1 MMKSRVTSLGVALA
15 TILFAS
21 SAFADKVAVLPFSG
35 ATSAATKDNLEN
47 ARAATKIAVTQR
59 GHKLPTDSEMITA
72 ETAVRDGVPDTS
84 DEYRAAGRASTSQ
97 WTVTGRVEPRTTGR
111 FRVEIEVCQI
121 ASGRVE
127 SLAREIDPAKA
138 NDQIGEMLAL
148 LLRPEG
154 IGNSEIPWDKPNAV
168 LAPAEPLPTTPPA
181 APPAQPNPPLPR
193 PEPEP
198 KHAYAE
204 GHPIAVGLGAEVL
217 TAVSRPGNAQG
228 SATSVVLNGAFGYA
242 LDAVPGLEL
251 RADIAGAVAGPK
263 SILLDA
269 GARYAFML
277 VPTAR
282 VYAGPELA
290 VGAFFTLGG
299 DKSARFLGR
308 GGLVAGIGLGERVQL
323 EAFGDLAVA
332 PGGAGTL
339 VLGGGGAR
347 GLVRF

>member
-1 MMKSRVTSLGVALA
+1 
-15 TILFAS
+15 
-21 SAFADKVAVLPFSG
+21 
-35 ATSAATKDNLEN
+35 
-47 ARAATKIAVTQR
+47 
-59 GHKLPTDSEMITA
+59 
-72 ETAVRDGVPDTS
+72 
-84 DEYRAAGRASTSQ
+84 
-97 WTVTGRVEPRTTGR
+97 
-111 FRVEIEVCQI
+111 
-121 ASGRVE
+121 
-127 SLAREIDPAKA
+127 
-138 NDQIGEMLAL
+138 MLAL

-168 LAPAEPLPTTPPA
+168 APPAEPLPPAAPTPPA
-181 APPAQPNPPLPR
+181 QSTPPLPR

-204 GHPIAVGLGAEVL
+204 GHPLAVGLGAEVL

-228 SATSVVLNGAFGYA
+228 SATSVVVNGAFGYA

-263 SILLDA
+263 AILLDA

-282 VYAGPELA
+282 VYAGPEVA